1 MGHQAA
7 WNSLDRWYGWSKNE
21 QVQMVEGWQG
31 WKLERQ
37 TDSEDNICS
46 SSSHTSR
53 QVDGWEKGSVVLSS
67 GTLPREEKLRKMS
80 NFSVRSTCTW
90 LTAVLAQQRPCC
102 SRGAARVVRSSGL
115 IPSDILT
122 TRIGFEEG
130 LKLQMQAAPGICKG
144 EHHDRLTQIV

>member
-1 MGHQAA
+1 M
-7 WNSLDRWYGWSKNE
+7 DRWYGWSKNE
-21 QVQMVEGWQG
+21 QVQMVQMVQGWQG
-31 WKLERQ
+31 WKLEGQ

-80 NFSVRSTCTW
+80 NSSVRSTCTW

-115 IPSDILT
+115 IPLNILT
-122 TRIGFEEG
+122 TRIGFEG
-130 LKLQMQAAPGICKG
+130 LKLQMQAASGICKG